1 MHQMDMP
8 PIVIAELTRSRL
20 LPLASRSCEVFEES
34 DILVEETPEV
44 RPAVD
49 QLERRC
55 SPDKT
60 DDVAKSDEASIVS
73 LGDNVALVLAEE
85 MLG

>member
-1 MHQMDMP
+1 MHQIDMP

-20 LPLASRSCEVFEES
+20 LPLASCSCEVFEES
-34 DILVEETPEV
+34 DILVEDTPEV

-49 QLERRC
+49 QLERRR

-60 DDVAKSDEASIVS
+60 DDVAKSDEAGIVS

-85 MLG
+85 ILS